1 MPCDPAKDG
10 NHPALSR
17 IGFGPPSSLPLN
29 LYPQMVAWLLE
40 ETLPPLWICCTSLFS
55 FFNKKKMISHE
66 NHACLGASFPDS
78 LRCLQQKKHPIN
90 PRQPTK
96 KLQNCCQQTPH
107 VAKEKEPSDEKERTL
122 REGKQSCLK
131 NVQRVCSRGEL
142 CPYARFVC
150 RRNDPKPEGSL
161 QVCQANDTTFKP
173 WLPRKRLTV
182 LDKALS
188 R

>member
-66 NHACLGASFPDS
+66 NHACLGASLPDS
-78 LRCLQQKKHPIN
+78 LRCLQTEEASNKPSTTNKKATKLL
-90 PRQPTK
+90 PT
-96 KLQNCCQQTPH
+96 
-107 VAKEKEPSDEKERTL
+107 
-122 REGKQSCLK
+122 
-131 NVQRVCSRGEL
+131 
-142 CPYARFVC
+142 
-150 RRNDPKPEGSL
+150 
-161 QVCQANDTTFKP
+161 DTTRGY
-173 WLPRKRLTV
+173 RKKNLQMRKKEHFERENNLV
-182 LDKALS
+182 
-188 R
+188 